1 MAAEYSLS
9 DVRCGL
15 STITDI
21 VWSCLCREFSWTA
34 IVVVLRSICIVSL
47 LLSCVRRV
55 YVLCAVHCV

>member
-1 MAAEYSLS
+1 MAAECSLS

-34 IVVVLRSICIVSL
+34 IVVVFV
-47 LLSCVRRV
+47 LSHCFYRV
-55 YVLCAVHCV
+55 FAVYMFYVLYIVCNQ